1 MIKSTE
7 TLSLEQAMS
16 GILALLAA
24 EREERVNP
32 NKDPIKEP
40 RKTEVIL
47 ADSGM
52 SPAQIAMVLGK
63 KGKLGSQTIIRARKK
78 EQKGNAD
85 DRKQYQG

>member
-1 MIKSTE
+1 MIKNTE
-7 TLSLEQAMS
+7 ILPLEQAMS

-24 EREERVNP
+24 EREERINP
-32 NKDPIKEP
+32 NKDPAKEP

-52 SPAQIAMVLGK
+52 SPAQIATVLGK
-63 KGKLGSQTIIRARKK
+63 KGKLVSQTIIRARKK

-85 DRKQYQG
+85 GQK

>member
-1 MIKSTE
+1 MTKDTE
-7 TLSLEQAMS
+7 TLPLEQAMS

-32 NKDPIKEP
+32 DKDPNGEP

-52 SPAQIAMVLGK
+52 SPAQIATVLGK
-63 KGKLGSQTIIRARKK
+63 KGKLVSQTIIRARKK
-78 EQKGNAD
+78 KQKGNINGQ
-85 DRKQYQG
+85 K